1 MEEIQDVIAVDAT
14 AVTRESTI
22 QKRQY
27 NTIILAGICIAAL
40 FHQVVS
46 PYVIVKGMPPVSH
59 LLISDLLMWATL
71 PLLYY
76 YAKKVEGRDFF
87 LWKEKARNLW
97 FYIAA
102 ITVLY
107 IMVSSGNLIASIP
120 RRLGYHDNYTV
131 MKYWRVII
139 KSNRPLLFFTCLT
152 AGFTEEL
159 QMRAYVLPRLSLL
172 SKSEYWP
179 VVISALI
186 FSFLHL
192 GYWNLSEC
200 IFTFIFGLICAVFY
214 KKYQNIQVL
223 IILHFLYDLSAFWF

>member
-1 MEEIQDVIAVDAT
+1 MEEIQDTMVIDNIAIIED
-14 AVTRESTI
+14 STI

-27 NTIILAGICIAAL
+27 NTIILAGVCIAVL
-40 FHQVVS
+40 FHQVAGT
-46 PYVIVKGMPPVSH
+46 YVIVRSLPPVFR
-59 LLISDLLMWATL
+59 LLTSDLLMWSTL

-87 LWKEKARNLW
+87 LWKEKAQNLW
-97 FYIAA
+97 FYVAA

-107 IMVSSGNLIASIP
+107 ILTFCGGFIASIP

-131 MKYWRVII
+131 IKYWHAII
-139 KSNRPLLFFTCLT
+139 KNDKPLLFFTCLT

-172 SKSEYWP
+172 FKPGYWP

-200 IFTFIFGLICAVFY
+200 IFTFVFGLICALFY

>member
-1 MEEIQDVIAVDAT
+1 MEEIQDTLVIDDT
-14 AVTRESTI
+14 AIIQDLTI

-27 NTIILAGICIAAL
+27 NTIILAGICIAVL
-40 FHQVVS
+40 FHQVAGA
-46 PYVIVKGMPPVSH
+46 YIIVKSLPPVWR
-59 LLISDLLMWATL
+59 LLTSDLVMWSTL

-172 SKSEYWP
+172 FKSEYWP

-200 IFTFIFGLICAVFY
+200 IFTFVFGLICAMFY